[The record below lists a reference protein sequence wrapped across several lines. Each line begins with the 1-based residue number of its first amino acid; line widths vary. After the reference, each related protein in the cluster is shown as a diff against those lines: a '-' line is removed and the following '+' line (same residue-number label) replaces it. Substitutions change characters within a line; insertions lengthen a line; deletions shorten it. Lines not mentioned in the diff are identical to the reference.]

1 MNSYKKMFFPIGGGE
16 ELEERLYGAFLVAKY
31 FNTNLEVL
39 KCGFKTNKGMYK
51 ALSLPKEVLHN
62 IDEVIDLN
70 YEDENKKFLSLA
82 QKVAKEIDIN
92 ITDIPVSNKPYITIK
107 IKEGLRSKL
116 VENESKYCDLV
127 VAAAPP
133 LGVTTATFETAI
145 LKSGKSVLMIPRI
158 MRQFSLESI
167 IIGWNNSPES
177 SRAITS
183 SINILKNAQK
193 VHIVSSKEYIDDEY
207 SLQKLINYLKIH
219 DINASFEIVT
229 TTRIPGQAL
238 LNAALDG
245 NYDLIVAGAYG
256 HKGLKELM
264 FGGATRYL
272 LENSTKPIFMSH

>member
-1 MNSYKKMFFPIGGGE
+1 MNYKKMFFPIGGGE

-39 KCGFKTNKGMYK
+39 KCAFKTNKSMYK
-51 ALSLPKEVLHN
+51 ALSLPKEILHN
-62 IDEVIDLN
+62 IDEVIDTN
-70 YEDENKKFLSLA
+70 YEDEISKFQSMV
-82 QKVAKEIDIN
+82 QKVANDVDIN
-92 ITDIPVSNKPYITIK
+92 IASEAIANEACITLN
-107 IKEGLRSKL
+107 IKEGLRSNL

-133 LGVTTATFETAI
+133 SGVTTATFETAI

-158 MRQFSLESI
+158 MRQFSLESV

-183 SINILKNAQK
+183 SIEILKNAQR
-193 VHIVSSKEYIDDEY
+193 VHIVSSKEYLEDEH
-207 SLQKLINYLKIH
+207 SLEKLTSYIKMH
-219 DINASFEIVT
+219 DVDASFEVVK
-229 TTRIPGQAL
+229 TTRTPGQAL
-238 LNAALDG
+238 LNASLDG
-245 NYDLIVAGAYG
+245 NFDLIVAGAYG

-272 LENSTKPIFMSH
+272 LENAPIPVFMSH